1 MELKKPRMATLLN
14 LLMVLLGNLVYV
26 LSVKLFVLPANLISC
41 GTTGLGLI
49 VSHLTDLS
57 LSGFILIFN
66 MCMLAVGWW
75 GFGRRFVMTTVFSS
89 LFYPMALEVLNRLL
103 GDIRITENLLLN
115 VLFGGMGLGM
125 SLGLVVR
132 GGASTGGMDIPPLLL
147 KKFFHIPVSASLWV
161 FDFCIMLGQMA
172 FHPAEDLLYGVLL
185 LITISVTLNKTLLF
199 GTSRTEVKLIS
210 SHSAQIRDAI
220 LSQIDRG
227 CTVLHGEGGY
237 RRESA
242 EVILSV
248 VSNYELPRIE
258 RLARDIDPTCFMI
271 INRVSEVWGRG
282 FSHDKHY
289 EE

>member
-1 MELKKPRMATLLN
+1 MKLKKPRLDKWLN
-14 LLMVLLGNLVYV
+14 LSCILLGNVTFV
-26 LSVKLFVLPANLISC
+26 LSVKLFVLPADLISC

-49 VSHLTDLS
+49 VSDLTNIP
-57 LSGFILIFN
+57 LSGFILVFN
-66 MCMLAVGWW
+66 LCMLAVGWW
-75 GFGRRFVMTTVFSS
+75 GFGRRFLMTTVFSS
-89 LFYPMALEVLNRLL
+89 FFYPIGLAVLDHLL
-103 GDIRITENLLLN
+103 GEVRITQNILLN
-115 VLFGGMGLGM
+115 VLFAGMGLGM

-147 KKFFHIPVSASLWV
+147 KKFFHIPVSVSLMV
-161 FDFCIMLGQMA
+161 SDFMIMLGQMA
-172 FHPAEDLLYGVLL
+172 FHPVEDLLYGILL
-185 LITISVTLNKTLLF
+185 LITVSVTLNKTLLF
-199 GTSRTEVKLIS
+199 GTSRTEVKIIS
-210 SHSAQIRDAI
+210 SRSSQIRDAI

-237 RRESA
+237 RREDA

-282 FSHDKHY
+282 FSYDKY
-289 EE
+289 DTP

>member
-1 MELKKPRMATLLN
+1 MELKKPHMATLLN
-14 LLMVLLGNLVYV
+14 LLMVLLGNVTYV

-147 KKFFHIPVSASLWV
+147 K
-161 FDFCIMLGQMA
+161 
-172 FHPAEDLLYGVLL
+172 
-185 LITISVTLNKTLLF
+185 
-199 GTSRTEVKLIS
+199 
-210 SHSAQIRDAI
+210 
-220 LSQIDRG
+220 
-227 CTVLHGEGGY
+227 
-237 RRESA
+237 
-242 EVILSV
+242 
-248 VSNYELPRIE
+248 
-258 RLARDIDPTCFMI
+258 
-271 INRVSEVWGRG
+271 
-282 FSHDKHY
+282 
-289 EE
+289 